1 MGQDILA
8 LSLAAASIGVT
19 HTALGPD
26 HYLPFVALSKS
37 GGWSR
42 TRTTVVTLVCGLGHV
57 LGSIVLGILG
67 IAAGMV
73 VGSLESFE
81 ATRGDIAAW
90 AMLIFGLTYLAWSIY
105 QLLRDR
111 AHGHSHH
118 HHHHHIDDK
127 LEQAKGRKALG
138 GGVFWAI
145 FLVFVLGPCEPLIPL
160 LMYPAAEHNIG
171 SVVLV
176 AGVFSVA
183 TLATMLTIVLVLGEG
198 IERFNIGWLERY
210 GNIFAGSIVTLCGVA
225 ILFLGL

>member
-1 MGQDILA
+1 MGNDVLA
-8 LSLAAASIGVT
+8 LSLAAASIGIT

-42 TRTTVVTLVCGLGHV
+42 TRTTIVTLVCGLGHV
-57 LGSIVLGILG
+57 MGSIVLGILG
-67 IAAGMV
+67 IAAGIF
-73 VGSLESFE
+73 VGRLESFE

-90 AMLIFGLTYLAWSIY
+90 AMLVFGLTYLAWSVY

-118 HHHHHIDDK
+118 HHHHIDDK
-127 LEQAKGRKALG
+127 LEQVKGGRKMG

-160 LMYPAAEHNIG
+160 LMYPAAENNVG
-171 SVVLV
+171 SAVLV
-176 AGVFSVA
+176 ASVFSVA
-183 TLATMLTIVLVLGEG
+183 TLATMLTLVLVLGEG
-198 IERFNIGWLERY
+198 IERFKLGWLERY